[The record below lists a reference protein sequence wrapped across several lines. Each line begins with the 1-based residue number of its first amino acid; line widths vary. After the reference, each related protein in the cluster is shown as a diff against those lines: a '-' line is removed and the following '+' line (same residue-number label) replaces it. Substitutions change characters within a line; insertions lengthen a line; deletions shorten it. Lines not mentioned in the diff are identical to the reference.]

1 MKNRKAT
8 RYEDFEAKLLQNPE
22 IRREYEVLKPKYD
35 MIRLLIERRNQLHVS
50 QAELAT
56 TIGTKQPAISRLERG
71 DSNTTIDTLF
81 KVTNALDLDVDISP
95 KPVQATKLT
104 YDKVPA

>member
-1 MKNRKAT
+1 MKYRKAT

-22 IRREYEVLKPKYD
+22 IRREYEVLEPKYD
-35 MIRLLIERRNQLHVS
+35 MIRCLIERRNQLRVS

-56 TIGTKQPAISRLERG
+56 AIGTKQPAISRLERG

-81 KVTNALDLDVDISP
+81 KVTNALDLNVDISP
-95 KPVQATKLT
+95 KSVQATKLT